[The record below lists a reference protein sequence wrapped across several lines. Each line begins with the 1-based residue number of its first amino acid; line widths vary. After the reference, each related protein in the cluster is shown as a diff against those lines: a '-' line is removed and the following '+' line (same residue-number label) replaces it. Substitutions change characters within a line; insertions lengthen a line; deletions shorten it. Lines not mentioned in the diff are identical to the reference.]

1 MSPAILALAALVVAI
16 VLSMTTRINVG
27 WVSIAFAWVIG
38 VYVAGLGD
46 TAVMRGF
53 PVTLFL
59 TLAGVTLLFA
69 VADANGSLE
78 WLALR
83 ALGVARGRQSLLP
96 LLFFGIAC
104 FLSSVGPGAI
114 STVALLVP
122 LAIAIGGR
130 AGQPNVLSALMI
142 ANGANAGNLSPVSAV
157 GLIANSKMAESG
169 LVGHEAKVWF
179 ANFSA
184 HVAVGVVAWLIFR
197 PRSRTVGAAND
208 AAVIAVAPLKR
219 QQLLT
224 ILVIGSWVLSVL
236 LFKVSLGLSAFAA
249 LTLLLL
255 AKSANEIAV
264 VKLAPWGVIMMVCG
278 VSVLIALLE
287 ATGGMDLFTTALG
300 ALATPTS
307 VNGVI
312 ALLAGA
318 ISTYSSTAGVVLPAL
333 LPTVPGLVSSVGGGD
348 PLGLA
353 LSINVGASLVDV
365 APFST
370 LGALCVAAVAEPIAA
385 RKLFKQLLIWA
396 LSMTVAGAI
405 LSQLF
410 AGWLARL

>member
-1 MSPAILALAALVVAI
+1 MSPAALSLAALIVAI

-38 VYVAGLGD
+38 VYAAGLGD
-46 TAVMRGF
+46 IAVMRGF

-83 ALGVARGRQSLLP
+83 ALSIARGRASLLP
-96 LLFFGIAC
+96 LLFFAIAC
-104 FLSSVGPGAI
+104 ALSSAGPGAI

-130 AGQPNVLSALMI
+130 AGQPHVLSALMI

-157 GLIANSKMAESG
+157 GLIANSRMAEAG
-169 LVGHEAKVWF
+169 LAGHEAKVWF

-197 PRSRTVGAAND
+197 PRSNVVPVANE
-208 AAVIAVAPLKR
+208 APAIPTEALTR

-224 ILVIGSWVLSVL
+224 ICVIGLWVLSVL
-236 LFKVSLGLSAFAA
+236 LLKVSLGLSAFAA

-255 AKSANEIAV
+255 ARSANETAV

-278 VSVLIALLE
+278 VSVLIGLLE
-287 ATGGMDLFTTALG
+287 ATGGMELFTRALG
-300 ALATPTS
+300 ALATPSS

-312 ALLAGA
+312 AFLAGA

-333 LPTVPGLVSSVGGGD
+333 LPTVPGLVTSVGGGD
-348 PLGLA
+348 PLAVA
-353 LSINVGASLVDV
+353 LSINVGASLVDM

-370 LGALCVAAVAEPIAA
+370 LGALCVAAVAEPAAA
-385 RKLFKQLLIWA
+385 RRLFKQLLIWA
-396 LSMTVAGAI
+396 LSMSAAAAI
-405 LSQLF
+405 LSQVF
-410 AGWLARL
+410 AGWLARF